1 MDAKNDNHNIPNKK
15 ITLGKNDEK
24 NLENNKKNDSLNDNI
39 RDQNK
44 TDIAINNNSII
55 CFDKGKNENFNQN
68 QNCIINNITES
79 SSKITKEQQNIE
91 RKSNKNKKTY
101 CNCCFGYKSY
111 FCYNSCNKCYSKMNI
126 KNCRCYKCCKN
137 FCNKCERKICP
148 ASCNKCCD
156 DCCCNCDCDC
166 CCKCECDCCHCS
178 DISCS
183 ICCDEFCRGCCV
195 AICNIQ

>member
-1 MDAKNDNHNIPNKK
+1 MK
-15 ITLGKNDEK
+15 ISTKIK
-24 NLENNKKNDSLNDNI
+24 I
-39 RDQNK
+39 VY
-44 TDIAINNNSII
+44 NNN
-55 CFDKGKNENFNQN
+55 
-68 QNCIINNITES
+68 TES
-79 SSKITKEQQNIE
+79 STKITKEQQNKE
-91 RKSNKNKKTY
+91 RKPNKKAY
-101 CNCCFGYKSY
+101 CNCCFGYNSY

-183 ICCDEFCRGCCV
+183 ICCDEFCKGCCV